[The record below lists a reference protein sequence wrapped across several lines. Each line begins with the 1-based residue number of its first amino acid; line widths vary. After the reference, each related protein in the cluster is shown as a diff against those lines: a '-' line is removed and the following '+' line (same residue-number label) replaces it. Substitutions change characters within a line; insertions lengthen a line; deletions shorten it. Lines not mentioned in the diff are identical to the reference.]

1 MPWEVWISYWAASA
15 LRAPEVAGPSM
26 LLGSGLL
33 PWEHMAPVS
42 IAAMQQSTQRVV
54 SYSVLSL
61 SKNVHDAKTPK
72 LALVFSLIRWFWALK
87 PKNPP
92 PILIACLPVN
102 LINSYL
108 QLGNMWDMLS
118 VHGYEKGKHDF
129 SLSHLSS
136 LPARFISPHCLCFW
150 STVVPCSGLIF

>member
-1 MPWEVWISYWAASA
+1 MRGVDILLSCICSQSPWGCWPFHATW
-15 LRAPEVAGPSM
+15 LRTATVST
-26 LLGSGLL
+26 
-33 PWEHMAPVS
+33 HAPVS

-92 PILIACLPVN
+92 PILIPCLPVN

-108 QLGNMWDMLS
+108 QLGNMWDVLS
-118 VHGYEKGKHDF
+118 VPGYEKGKHDF
-129 SLSHLSS
+129 SLFPSVIPASPFYISS
-136 LPARFISPHCLCFW
+136 LCFW
-150 STVVPCSGLIF
+150 STIVPCSGLIF